1 MTPKIIALIVA
12 GIGGL
17 ILLALQ
23 ESIKEIIKKLFSG
36 LNSKQVTL
44 IFIVL
49 IGFTFG
55 VIYITGFSFLEDT
68 PPKVEAEKTV
78 ITNNPSDAQVYSE
91 LAKTGL
97 NEVKE
102 LSDKKHIKDSVR
114 IATREKQ
121 WFIRLAYQKKAKR
134 KLGKWQRRLIT
145 FPIFACLKNPGK
157 VSDYMRSKLY

>member
-121 WFIRLAYQKKAKR
+121 WVYQIGIPKESEKEAWEMAKALNNIPNICVFKESR
-134 KLGKWQRRLIT
+134 KSI
-145 FPIFACLKNPGK
+145 
-157 VSDYMRSKLY
+157 